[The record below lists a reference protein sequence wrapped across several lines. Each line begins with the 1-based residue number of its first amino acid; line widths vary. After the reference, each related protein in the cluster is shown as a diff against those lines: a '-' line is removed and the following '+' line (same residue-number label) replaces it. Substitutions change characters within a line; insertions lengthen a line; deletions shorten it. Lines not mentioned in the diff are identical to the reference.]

1 MQDLIDDFGWL
12 QQKFMI
18 AERVVAPIEIM
29 SILKKL
35 HKLYRLKLKHTNS
48 LKQKN
53 LVIRSNANC
62 IQNMYE
68 AYHCI

>member
-18 AERVVAPIEIM
+18 AERVVAPVEIM
-29 SILKKL
+29 SILKIL

-48 LKQKN
+48 LKLK
-53 LVIRSNANC
+53 I
-62 IQNMYE
+62 
-68 AYHCI
+68 